1 MNNFLQKVA
10 KETKKILKKKK
21 EKAMRRFKRSLYW
34 LYISHHVH
42 IYNKTE
48 CNINLLVQP
57 FSKLFSVTIILI
69 EWKKGG
75 EDGDYEI
82 GFIHLI
88 MVHSKSTIIERNKY
102 RVTNPFPTLTL
113 CCLHLPVLFYFS
125 VIILLDCLNNDL
137 LLL

>member
-1 MNNFLQKVA
+1 
-10 KETKKILKKKK
+10 
-21 EKAMRRFKRSLYW
+21 MRRFKRSLYW

-75 EDGDYEI
+75 KMG
-82 GFIHLI
+82 I
-88 MVHSKSTIIERNKY
+88 MRSALYI
-102 RVTNPFPTLTL
+102 
-113 CCLHLPVLFYFS
+113 
-125 VIILLDCLNNDL
+125 
-137 LLL
+137 